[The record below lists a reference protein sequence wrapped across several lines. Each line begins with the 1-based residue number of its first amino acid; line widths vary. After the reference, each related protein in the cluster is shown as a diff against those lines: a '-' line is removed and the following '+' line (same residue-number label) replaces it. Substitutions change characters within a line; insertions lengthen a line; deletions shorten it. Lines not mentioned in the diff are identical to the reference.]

1 MQKGRQMQ
9 LQKVDQILLVIALF
23 LVGLSFYQKQ
33 SDTIVPDNPN
43 NPVVIPNKP
52 SLKQNIFYDEY
63 DKAKELSVTYD
74 KKLVLVFGAD
84 WCPYCKDLKRD
95 VKEIKGFSK
104 YIVCF
109 IDTDKNKEMVQKNKI
124 RSLPTSIVFDTKD
137 NELGRKTGYKK
148 QDYEN
153 WLDSNFEEGFSWLIM
168 DTIE

>member
-1 MQKGRQMQ
+1 MQ
-9 LQKVDQILLVIALF
+9 LQKVDITLLVIALF
-23 LVGLSFYQKQ
+23 LVGFSFYQKQ
-33 SDTIVPDNPN
+33 SDTIIPPNPN
-43 NPVVIPNKP
+43 NPIVIPTPNKP
-52 SLKQNIFYDEY
+52 ILKDNIFYDEY
-63 DKAKELSVTYD
+63 DKAKKLSIDYD

-95 VKEIKGFSK
+95 VKEIQGFSK

-109 IDTDKNKEMVQKNKI
+109 INTDKNKELVQKNKI

-153 WLDSNFEEGFSWLIM
+153 WLDSNFEEGFSWLNI
-168 DTIE
+168 DIVE

>member
-1 MQKGRQMQ
+1 MQ
-9 LQKVDQILLVIALF
+9 LQKVDTTLLIIALF
-23 LVGLSFYQKQ
+23 LVGFSFYQKQ
-33 SDTIVPDNPN
+33 SNNIVPPDPN
-43 NPVVIPNKP
+43 NPVVVVPNKP

-63 DKAKELSVTYD
+63 DKAKELSITYD
-74 KKLVLVFGAD
+74 RKLVLVFGAD

-95 VKEIKGFSK
+95 VKEIQGFSK

-153 WLDSNFEEGFSWLIM
+153 WLNSNFEEGFSWLNI
-168 DTIE
+168 DIVE